1 MLEALL
7 YGLLGGSSLVLGAA
21 IGLAVKVPP
30 RAIGLIMGFGSGV
43 LISAV
48 AFELTAEAYRL
59 SGPAIIA
66 AGLAAGALAFYGGNA
81 AIAARGGGNDR
92 KRSHGGQG
100 EQSAAG
106 LVLGAVLDGI
116 PESAVIGASLIGA
129 GAVGLP
135 VVAAVFISN
144 VPESL
149 AAATGLRQHHSSRFV
164 LGLWVVVMVVSGVAA
179 ALGYGLLSGAS
190 DDALALCQSFAAGA
204 ILTMLADTMM
214 PEAFEEGGP
223 TAGLV
228 TVFGFAVAFLL
239 SKLD

>member
-21 IGLAVKVPP
+21 LGLFAHVPKRVIGLVTA
-30 RAIGLIMGFGSGV
+30 FGSGV

-59 SGPAIIA
+59 SGAAIIA
-66 AGLAAGALAFYGGNA
+66 AGLAAGAFAFYGGNA
-81 AIAARGGGNDR
+81 AISARGGGNDR

-100 EQSAAG
+100 DQGAAA

-116 PESAVIGASLIGA
+116 PESAVIGASLIG
-129 GAVGLP
+129 GATIGVP

-149 AAATGLRQHHSSRFV
+149 AAATGLRQHHSARFV
-164 LGLWVVVMVVSGVAA
+164 IGLWVAVMVVSGVAA

-190 DDALALCQSFAAGA
+190 DDALALCQAFAAGA

-214 PEAFEEGGP
+214 PEAIEEGGP
-223 TAGLV
+223 AAGLV
-228 TVFGFAVAFLL
+228 TVLGFAVAFLL